1 MEALRLASE
10 LLLTDTLQIMIR
22 DILEL
27 PLVKSTDNQAL
38 RLLKKLLI
46 TSKALISSK
55 QVVNTDPMR
64 SKV

>member
-1 MEALRLASE
+1 LEALRLASE

>member
-27 PLVKSTDNQAL
+27 PLEKSMDNQAL

-46 TSKALISSK
+46 TSKVLISSK
-55 QVVNTDPMR
+55 QVASTDHMR

>member
-27 PLVKSTDNQAL
+27 PLVKSMDNQAL

>member
-27 PLVKSTDNQAL
+27 PLVKSMDNQAL

-55 QVVNTDPMR
+55 QVANTDRMR